1 MQAPVHSGNAATL
14 HGSGP
19 ACDLLVDHSEM
30 AGWSKVVLS
39 SSDGTLEPYWNSAV
53 TDGEII

>member
-19 ACDLLVDHSEM
+19 TCDLPVDHSKV
-30 AGWSKVVLS
+30 AGGSRVDLLNAS
-39 SSDGTLEPYWNSAV
+39 GGTSYWNSAV